1 MSKEP
6 PRGGAWDIDIDAGA
20 GLTAAVELEIWQPQP
35 LRDPRRVDELIDDG
49 NPDTGSFR
57 FVAMGAGRPY

>member
-1 MSKEP
+1 MPKEP
-6 PRGGAWDIDIDAGA
+6 PIGGAWDIDIDAGA
-20 GLTAAVELEIWQPQP
+20 GLTAAVGVGNLSNPNLSVI
-35 LRDPRRVDELIDDG
+35 RRVNELIDDG